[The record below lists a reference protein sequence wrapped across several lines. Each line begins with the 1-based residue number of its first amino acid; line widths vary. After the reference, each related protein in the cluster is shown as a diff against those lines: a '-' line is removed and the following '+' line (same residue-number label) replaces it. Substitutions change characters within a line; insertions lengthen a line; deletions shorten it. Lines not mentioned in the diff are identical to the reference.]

1 MKITQAWKRNKPSTL
16 SGESITLTITYSSFN
31 KEEIDELEKNMPT
44 GILITDASLKEETH
58 ATDTD
63 LR

>member
-1 MKITQAWKRNKPSTL
+1 MKITQSWKRNNPSSL

-31 KEEIDELEKNMPT
+31 KEEIDNLEKTLPT
-44 GILITDASLKEETH
+44 GILITDTTEEAH